1 MWVDVALPLPVENL
15 FTYKVPEKF
24 FKEIC
29 PGKTITV
36 PLGSRMVRGVV
47 VKQRLELPPKF
58 QNSNIKEITGILS
71 LDSSIS
77 KTYLDLTFWIKE
89 NYACSWGEALGLIP
103 SLNIPKQG
111 SKQKKIIGFE
121 DQFAKDG
128 LEKDSQRSLTE
139 EQRLA
144 LEPIHQAIN
153 NGAHENFLLFG
164 VTASG
169 KTEIYLRA
177 ISLVLA
183 QGKSAIYLVP
193 EISLC
198 SAFWEILRK
207 RFGDQVGLWHSQIS
221 LNKRDKI
228 LKEIKEK
235 KIKIL
240 LGARSALFVPVENLG
255 LIILDEEHDFSYKQE
270 EKPRYH
276 AREAALKLG
285 GLIQGVVI
293 LGSATPS
300 LESFYRALKKEF
312 HLLELPK
319 RVPSSK
325 VPRSYLVDRRTN
337 SKKLSIFSA
346 ELLAAISKAILRRE
360 QVILALN
367 RRGFSTF
374 LLCVQCGAVWKCA
387 SCNLAYVHHR
397 EDDQEEGVLRCHY
410 CFEEKTMPKVC
421 FNCQS
426 ESLFLGGFG
435 TQKIVQ
441 ELKRN
446 FSFARILRLDRDTA
460 RKKSV
465 SLETYKTFKEESA
478 DILVGTQMVVQGFDF
493 PGVSLVGIV
502 DADTA
507 LHHPDFR
514 ASERTFQWLI
524 QASGRAGRNPRGG
537 EVIVQSAL
545 PDHYTLQAAMTQDY
559 RAFYEKEIEFRK
571 VLFYPP
577 FSKLVLF
584 RIQTSKKKDLLIG
597 EAERLRDHLR
607 QFKGDEFQIL
617 GPGPSSRETLR
628 KTLRWQILVKC
639 KTEDSLFKII
649 KAGQFFK
656 PKSGIKVVIDVDP
669 YDVL

>member
-1 MWVDVALPLPVENL
+1 MWVDVALPLPLENL

-24 FKEIC
+24 CKEIGL
-29 PGKTITV
+29 GKIVTV
-36 PLGSRMVRGVV
+36 PLGNRFSRGVV
-47 VKQRLELPPKF
+47 VKEVQELPPKLE
-58 QNSNIKEITGILS
+58 NSNIKEVHEILS
-71 LDSSIS
+71 LDSAIS
-77 KTYLDLTFWIKE
+77 KIYLDLTFWIKE
-89 NYACSWGEALGLIP
+89 QYACSWGEALTLIP
-103 SLNIPKQG
+103 SFNIEKRG
-111 SKQKKIIGFE
+111 LSRKKSTTLAETLVE
-121 DQFAKDG
+121 DVLGKEPR
-128 LEKDSQRSLTE
+128 LSLTE
-139 EQRLA
+139 EQNSA
-144 LEPIHQAIN
+144 LEPIQQAIM
-153 NGAHENFLLFG
+153 NGIHENFLLFG

-177 ISLVLA
+177 ISKALA
-183 QGKSAIYLVP
+183 QGKSAIFLVP

-198 SAFWEILRK
+198 SAFWDILRK
-207 RFGDQVGLWHSQIS
+207 RFGEQVGLWHSQMS
-221 LNKRDKI
+221 FNERNRI

-235 KIKIL
+235 KINIL
-240 LGARSALFVPVENLG
+240 LGARSALFVPMERLG

-285 GLIQGVVI
+285 ELIQGVVI

-312 HLLELPK
+312 HLLELTK
-319 RVPSSK
+319 RVPSSR
-325 VPRSYLVDRRTN
+325 VPQLYLADRRTH
-337 SKKLSIFSA
+337 SKNLAIFSP
-346 ELLAAISKAILRRE
+346 ELLQAISKAILRRE

-374 LLCVQCGAVWKCA
+374 LLCVLCGFVWKC
-387 SCNLAYVHHR
+387 SNCNLAFVFHR
-397 EDDQEEGVLRCHY
+397 EEGEEEGRLRCHY
-410 CFEEKTMPKVC
+410 CFEEKPMPKVC
-421 FNCQS
+421 FNCTG

-441 ELKRN
+441 ELKKN

-460 RKKSV
+460 RKKKV

-493 PGVSLVGIV
+493 PGVRLVGIV

-514 ASERTFQWLI
+514 ASERTFQWII
-524 QASGRAGRNPRGG
+524 QASGRAGRNPEGG
-537 EVIVQSAL
+537 EVIVQTAL
-545 PDHYTLQAAMTQDY
+545 PDHYTLQTAISQNY

-571 VLFYPP
+571 SLFYPP

-584 RIQTSKKKDLLIG
+584 RIQSSKKKDLVIA
-597 EAERLRDHLR
+597 EAERLKELLVP
-607 QFKGDEFQIL
+607 FKGEEFQIL
-617 GPGPSSRETLR
+617 GPGPSSREILR
-628 KTLRWQILVKC
+628 KQNRWQILVKC
-639 KTEDSLFKII
+639 GNKESLQKVI
-649 KAGQFFK
+649 KAGQSFQT
-656 PKSGIKVVIDVDP
+656 KSGIKIVIDVDP